1 MKERIFWNLQNTYA
15 TLPESLYQLQSPI
28 PVNIPKG
35 LLWNNALANQLG
47 LTKDEKAPKHWELYF
62 SGNKIAEASTP
73 LAQAYAGHQFG
84 HFNRLGDGRAILL
97 GEQISASGELFDLQ
111 LKGSGPTPFSRRG
124 DGRATLKSML
134 REYIMSEAMFGLGIP
149 TTRSLAV
156 VASGESVIREQV
168 QPGAVLTRVAKSH
181 IRVGTFE
188 YIHQFEDKE
197 VLKTL
202 FDYTVKRHFPE
213 CLAAEQPVLCFFE
226 KVMEQQI
233 DLVVHWMR
241 VGFIHGVMNTDNVS
255 ISGETIDYGPCAF
268 MNRYDPNTV
277 YSSIDRNGRY
287 AFGQQAP
294 IAQWNL
300 MCLAETLLPLVHENI
315 DIAVEMITPL
325 LQAFPNRYE
334 QAWKTMMA
342 HKIGLQQNETSH
354 ELILELLKWMNAHKA
369 DYTNTFLQ
377 LMHSNEINEMIYDEK
392 AFLSWR
398 KKWETAL
405 AQQEGGFEKAYTLMQ
420 RSNPCYIPRNSLV
433 EKALDDFQNLNDRT
447 QFDALLEVLKHPYQ
461 LQEGT
466 TFLMQATE
474 DESTYQ
480 TFCGT

>member
-1 MKERIFWNLQNTYA
+1 MKLKINWNLKNTYA
-15 TLPESLYQLQSPI
+15 SLPESLFQRQEPTL
-28 PVNIPKG
+28 VTNPKG
-35 LLWNNALANQLG
+35 LLWNFELANTLG
-47 LTKDEKAPKHWELYF
+47 IFENDQEPEDWELYF
-62 SGNKIAEASTP
+62 SGNKIAEASIP

-97 GEQISASGELFDLQ
+97 GEQISASGDLFDLQ
-111 LKGSGPTPFSRRG
+111 LKGSGPTPYSRRG

-197 VLKTL
+197 VLRTF

-294 IAQWNL
+294 ITQWNL
-300 MCLAETLLPLVHENI
+300 MCLAETLLPLIHENI

-325 LQAFPNRYE
+325 LQAFPIRYE

-342 HKIGLQQNETSH
+342 HKIGLQQNEASH

-369 DYTNTFLQ
+369 DYTNTFIK
-377 LMHSNEINEMIYDEK
+377 LMHSKEINEMIYEEK

-398 KKWETAL
+398 KKWETAV
-405 AQQEGGFEKAYTLMQ
+405 AQQEGGFERAYTLMQ

-433 EKALDDFQNLNDRT
+433 EKALDNFQNLNDRT
-447 QFDALLEVLKHPYQ
+447 QFDVLLDVLKHPYQ
-461 LQEGT
+461 LQEGA